1 MAKAQADQN
10 ECSNACELYT
20 ECIKISGRSKVFN
33 AKLVKYVKNE
43 LVLVSKTAVHPE
55 TFLVVRIMDF
65 SASKCCHGSE
75 FPRMSGITEVQ
86 YVQEIMEDEGI
97 AYELGV
103 KYLYMD

>member
-1 MAKAQADQN
+1 MAKAQTSQS
-10 ECSNACELYT
+10 ECARACQLYA

-33 AKLVKYVKNE
+33 AKLVKYEKND

-55 TFLVVRIMDF
+55 TFLVVRIMYF
-65 SASKCCHGSE
+65 SASKCCNGSD
-75 FPRMSGITEVQ
+75 FPRMSEITEVK
-86 YVQEIMEDEGI
+86 YVRETMEDEGI